1 MAHSP
6 SPSEATLY
14 LAITE
19 FVGVPSLDG
28 STADLWRAAEAEIL
42 GRIPA
47 FSADDTLALRDRVW
61 LSGGPEE
68 DPPRRVPLHRYRRS
82 LAESYLE
89 DRDPHG
95 VPALSDEEDRR
106 GR

>member
-1 MAHSP
+1 MG
-6 SPSEATLY
+6 

-28 STADLWRAAEAEIL
+28 STVDLWRAAEAEIL

-47 FSADDTLALRDRVW
+47 FSVDDAVALRDRVW

-68 DPPRRVPLHRYRRS
+68 DPPRRVPLHRYLRS
-82 LAESYLE
+82 LAESYLRTE
-89 DRDPHG
+89 IRTRLSKARRKRTVRSRIDQTALLERDR
-95 VPALSDEEDRR
+95 
-106 GR
+106 